1 MKIEQVFSESD
12 LSELEQ
18 VLAKS
23 MEPKN
28 SVMRF
33 WLEHKK
39 AFRRCMLGCTIILF
53 VCCIFFLFEHDKWWA
68 LISAICGV
76 FAFAYNKL
84 WNKLID
90 KFFNPEKAV
99 QKYREPFVVE
109 VEENTLHYKQSDF
122 PISSIDHIVE
132 YKYFLVIRANKRWCF
147 IKAEEEEKEMLLS
160 KLSISSNISFTKIE
174 EPVDLR
180 QFR

>member
-1 MKIEQVFSESD
+1 MKIEQVFTEFD
-12 LSELEQ
+12 LSELEK

-28 SVMRF
+28 RVMRL

-39 AFRRCMLGCTIILF
+39 TFRRCMLGCTIILF
-53 VCCIFFLFEHDKWWA
+53 ACCTFFLFEHDRCWA
-68 LISAICGV
+68 LISAIGGV
-76 FAFAYNKL
+76 FAFVYNKL

-90 KFFNPEKAV
+90 KFFSLEKLL

-109 VEENTLHYKQSDF
+109 VEENTLHFRELDF
-122 PISSIDHIVE
+122 SISSINHIVE
-132 YKYFLVIRANKRWCF
+132 YKYFLFIRANKRWCF
-147 IKAEEEEKEMLLS
+147 IKVEEEEKEMLLA
-160 KLSISSNISFTKIE
+160 KLYNNSSITFTKID
-174 EPVDLR
+174 EPLDLR